1 MISTGIKKLDQI
13 LDGGI
18 KNGIITDIF
27 GARGTGKTHLA
38 MQISINSLQNGGTVL
53 FLDTTGEFRPERML
67 EIIKTRHL
75 EPSLLENVK
84 VGRVTN
90 TGEQIQYLSKIKEMD
105 NFSLIIIDNITDL
118 FSFEYSKELQ
128 VLEKNIL
135 FMRYMHDLSLIAIQ
149 KRIPIII
156 TNMIRKIDKTEKENL
171 YNSISLFTHLKINL
185 IKKDAKYFGEI
196 MPSFQE
202 KRLFSYLITEE
213 GLVDAS

>member
-53 FLDTTGEFRPERML
+53 FQDTTGDFRPERML
-67 EIIKTRHL
+67 EIIKTRNL

-105 NFSLIIIDNITDL
+105 NFSLIIIDNVTDL
-118 FSFEYSKELQ
+118 FSFEYSEELQ
-128 VLEKNIL
+128 MLEKSIL
-135 FMRYMHDLSLIAIQ
+135 FMRYMHDLSLLAIQ
-149 KRIPIII
+149 KRIPIVV
-156 TNMIRKIDKTEKENL
+156 TNMIRMIDKTEKENL
-171 YNSISLFTHLKINL
+171 DKSISLFTHLKINL
-185 IKKDAKYFGEI
+185 MKKDTKYFGEI
-196 MPSFQE
+196 LPTFQG
-202 KRLFSYLITEE
+202 KRQFSYLITKE

>member
-171 YNSISLFTHLKINL
+171 YNSISFFTHLKINL
-185 IKKDAKYFGEI
+185 MKKDAKYFGEI

>member
-13 LDGGI
+13 LEGGI

>member
-90 TGEQIQYLSKIKEMD
+90 TGEQIQYLSKIKEKD

-149 KRIPIII
+149 KRIPIVI

-196 MPSFQE
+196 MPSFRE

>member
-1 MISTGIKKLDQI
+1 LISTGIKKLDQI

-53 FLDTTGEFRPERML
+53 FHDTTGEFRPERML

-135 FMRYMHDLSLIAIQ
+135 FMMYMHDLSLIAIQ

>member
-128 VLEKNIL
+128 VLEKNVL

>member
-135 FMRYMHDLSLIAIQ
+135 FMRYMHDLSLIGIQ
-149 KRIPIII
+149 KRIPIVI

-202 KRLFSYLITEE
+202 KRLFSNLITEE

>member
-53 FLDTTGEFRPERML
+53 FQDTTGEFRPERML

-149 KRIPIII
+149 KRIPIVI

-171 YNSISLFTHLKINL
+171 YNSISFFTHLKINL
-185 IKKDAKYFGEI
+185 MKKDAKYFGEI
-196 MPSFQE
+196 LPSFQG
-202 KRLFSYLITEE
+202 KRLFSYLITKE
-213 GLVDAS
+213 GIVDAS

>member
-1 MISTGIKKLDQI
+1 LISTGIKKLDQI
-13 LDGGI
+13 LEGGI

>member
-90 TGEQIQYLSKIKEMD
+90 TGEQIQYLSKIREMD

>member
-27 GARGTGKTHLA
+27 GARGTGKTHLV

-149 KRIPIII
+149 KRIPIVI

>member
-27 GARGTGKTHLA
+27 GARGTGKTHLV

-135 FMRYMHDLSLIAIQ
+135 FMRYMHDLSLIASQ
-149 KRIPIII
+149 KRIQIVI
-156 TNMIRKIDKTEKENL
+156 TNMMRKIDKTEKENL

>member
-1 MISTGIKKLDQI
+1 
-13 LDGGI
+13 
-18 KNGIITDIF
+18 
-27 GARGTGKTHLA
+27 
-38 MQISINSLQNGGTVL
+38 
-53 FLDTTGEFRPERML
+53 
-67 EIIKTRHL
+67 
-75 EPSLLENVK
+75 
-84 VGRVTN
+84 
-90 TGEQIQYLSKIKEMD
+90 MD

-149 KRIPIII
+149 KRIPIVI

-196 MPSFQE
+196 MPSFHE

>member
-53 FLDTTGEFRPERML
+53 FHDTTGEFRPERML

-105 NFSLIIIDNITDL
+105 NFSLIVIDNITDL

-149 KRIPIII
+149 KRIPIVI

>member
-149 KRIPIII
+149 KRIPIVI
-156 TNMIRKIDKTEKENL
+156 TNMIRKTDKTEKENL